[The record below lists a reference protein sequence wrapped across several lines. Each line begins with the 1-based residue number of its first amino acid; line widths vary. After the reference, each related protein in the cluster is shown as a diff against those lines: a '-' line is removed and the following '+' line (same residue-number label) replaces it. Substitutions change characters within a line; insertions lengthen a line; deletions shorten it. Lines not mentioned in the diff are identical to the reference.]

1 MKLFAGELKVLVERL
16 LDLLCENLGLEKGYL
31 MQAFR
36 REPSRRKEHRGVF
49 WNRAAQGETSKKNAG
64 LCTRWKQNSRLENSL
79 WKSQGLGS
87 HQIREIGSGKDQI
100 QRWKP
105 KSR

>member
-36 REPSRRKEHRGVF
+36 
-49 WNRAAQGETSKKNAG
+49 
-64 LCTRWKQNSRLENSL
+64 
-79 WKSQGLGS
+79 
-87 HQIREIGSGKDQI
+87 
-100 QRWKP
+100 
-105 KSR
+105 